1 MESKHASWPL
11 ADEEEEARTVAS
23 AVDGLHFLS
32 DCNRLR
38 TLKLLA
44 RGELSVG
51 ELVVQL
57 ALLQPLVSYY
67 LRRLRQT
74 GLLQVRRQAKQVY
87 YVIDQPAWEAFTRP
101 IRDVCDVI
109 TMPTG
114 GRPNAPTLARPSQ
127 CTCRSDCVSGVKDR

>member
-1 MESKHASWPL
+1 MESKRASWPL
-11 ADEEEEARTVAS
+11 ADEEEEARTIAS
-23 AVDGLHFLS
+23 AVDALHFLG
-32 DCNRLR
+32 DRNRLR

-44 RGELSVG
+44 GGELSVG

-57 ALLQPLVSYY
+57 ALRQPLVSYH

-87 YVIDQPAWEAFTRP
+87 YDIDRPAWEAFTCP

-109 TMPTG
+109 AMPTG
-114 GRPNAPTLARPSQ
+114 GDGRMHQ
-127 CTCRSDCVSGVKDR
+127 H